1 MNIALPAIE
10 DILHASQRDV
20 FARLKRFNVLEIGRR
35 WGKTTF
41 GIQLLVEHAISG
53 KRVGWFAPS
62 YKFLSDVERE
72 VLRILEPL
80 VIESDRIERRY
91 SLATGGVLDFW
102 TLEDENAGRGRAYD
116 FIVIDEAGFVAKLL
130 NIWRAALRPTL
141 TDRRGGALFLGTP
154 KGGGDFHR
162 LFSEAQGDES
172 GEWLAVRLASITN
185 PYLDATEIAS
195 AKKLLPAVVFAQEY
209 EGVPAEDGSN
219 PFGLE
224 AIRAC
229 VGELSTDAPAVW
241 GVDLAKSEDWTV
253 AIALDASGNV
263 CCLERWQG
271 QWNVTRA
278 RLIALIGNTPALIDS
293 TGVGDPIVEDV
304 ARNCR
309 RTEGFKF
316 TSPSKQQIMEGLC
329 AAISLQEV
337 RYPLGVI
344 PNELEN
350 FGFRYSGGRVRFEA
364 EVGHDDAVCALALAV
379 SHRRQTKTMRVAVL

>member
-253 AIALDASGNV
+253 AIALDVSGNV
-263 CCLERWQG
+263 CRLERWQG

-364 EVGHDDAVCALALAV
+364 EVGHDDA
-379 SHRRQTKTMRVAVL
+379 K